1 MADFWTCVFCHR
13 NFPYEKE
20 PTDYDSSKNHYCVD
34 CAERLEA
41 TL

>member
-1 MADFWTCVFCHR
+1 MDDYWICVFCHR
-13 NFPYEKE
+13 NFPHEKE
-20 PTDYDSSKNHYCVD
+20 PADDSSKNQYCVD